1 MAMPPAA
8 PPSGP
13 QSDPDP
19 DHFPPPDPDPQPD
32 QQPPDP
38 TPIRPSRTAAS
49 SELRLLRQHTPR
61 LGENM
66 RACYPAQRQLSVLPD
81 IDARITAQRDI

>member
-8 PPSGP
+8 PPRDRSQTRTRTTSRHRIP
-13 QSDPDP
+13 TRSQTSSRRTW
-19 DHFPPPDPDPQPD
+19 
-32 QQPPDP
+32 

-49 SELRLLRQHTPR
+49 SELRLLRQHTPP

-81 IDARITAQRDI
+81 IDAGITAQRDI